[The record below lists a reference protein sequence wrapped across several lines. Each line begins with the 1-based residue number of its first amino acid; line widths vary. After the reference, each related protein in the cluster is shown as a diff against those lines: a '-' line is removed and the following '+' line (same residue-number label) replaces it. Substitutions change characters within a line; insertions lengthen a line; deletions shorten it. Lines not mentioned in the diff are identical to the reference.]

1 MANIRPN
8 RTGLPVCIWVA
19 EPSGNEKHFAR
30 IKVSAHYGEK
40 IDLSAGFFT
49 ITIPEKKIMGDTGE
63 IKFKDIEL
71 INRFIDLN
79 ADLIIQLWNK
89 EIDIVDFIVEMQK
102 I

>member
-1 MANIRPN
+1 
-8 RTGLPVCIWVA
+8 
-19 EPSGNEKHFAR
+19 
-30 IKVSAHYGEK
+30 
-40 IDLSAGFFT
+40 
-49 ITIPEKKIMGDTGE
+49 MGDTGE